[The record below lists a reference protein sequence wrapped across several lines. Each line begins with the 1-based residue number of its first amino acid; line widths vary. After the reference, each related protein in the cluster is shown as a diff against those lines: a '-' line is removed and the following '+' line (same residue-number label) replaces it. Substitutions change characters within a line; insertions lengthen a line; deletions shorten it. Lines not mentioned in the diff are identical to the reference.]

1 MPKLSGGLPLPK
13 IRWLEPQDFEFL
25 CFDLAKELMTYQ
37 EPIPDYSTRDNSLL
51 ESALGAPKQ
60 TFDGD
65 LLYPTLIAQATI
77 LFYSLIKNH
86 PFRNGNKRVA
96 VMALL
101 VFLSLN
107 RKWLSM
113 KPLDLYQLAQT
124 ISKSDPKD
132 RTKVVENI
140 EKTIEESIENVN
152 QSL

>member
-1 MPKLSGGLPLPK
+1 MPKPLKDSLLPK
-13 IRWLEPQDFEFL
+13 TRWLEPQDFEFL

-37 EPIPDYSTRDNSLL
+37 EPFPDYSTRDNALL

-60 TFDGD
+60 TFDGE
-65 LLYPTLIAQATI
+65 LLYPTLVKQAAI

-107 RKWLSM
+107 GKWLSM
-113 KPLDLYQLAQT
+113 RPFDLYKLAQEV
-124 ISKSDPKD
+124 SKSDPKE
-132 RTKVVENI
+132 RTNI
-140 EKTIEESIENVN
+140 IHDLEKTIEV
-152 QSL
+152 SLEDFMH